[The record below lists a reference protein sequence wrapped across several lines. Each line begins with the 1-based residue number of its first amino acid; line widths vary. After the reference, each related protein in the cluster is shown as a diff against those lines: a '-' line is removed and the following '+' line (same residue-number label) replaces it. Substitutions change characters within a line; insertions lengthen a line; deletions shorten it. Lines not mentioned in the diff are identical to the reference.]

1 MSDYT
6 ITGAV
11 ASFNLTDPLKLP
23 EQTSADI
30 TVTLTISGTIVFPVI
45 LSAERTTVAGDVI
58 LWTSLVS
65 DMNIV
70 APPIEFTVTATAT
83 SVLQAVTLNSQNY
96 LVTLTDADARTQVFN
111 IALDNEEGYPTA
123 TLDVIDNYPD
133 PAAIAARPGA
143 PTSLTA
149 TAISA
154 TEIDLSWTAPVD
166 VGTTPIIGYQ
176 IERET
181 PTGGGFAIIV
191 TNTGSTM
198 TTYSD
203 TGLTTATEYNY
214 RVSAINASGVGIA
227 SNEAS
232 DTTM

>member
-11 ASFNLTDPLKLP
+11 ASFNLNDPLKLP

-30 TVTLTISGTIVFPVI
+30 TVTLTISGTIAFPVS

-58 LWTSLVS
+58 LWTSIIS
-65 DMNIV
+65 DPSIA

-83 SVLQAVTLNSQNY
+83 SVLQAITVNSQNY
-96 LVTLTDADARTQVFN
+96 LVTLTDAVARTQVFN
-111 IALDNEEGYPTA
+111 IAVDNEDGYPTA

-133 PAAIAARPGA
+133 PSAIAARPGA
-143 PTSLTA
+143 PTGLSA
-149 TAISA
+149 TAIST

-176 IERET
+176 IQRET
-181 PTGGGFAIIV
+181 PTGGGFTVIV
-191 TNTGSTM
+191 SNTGSTM

-203 TGLTTATEYNY
+203 TGLTTGTEYNY
-214 RVSAINASGVGIA
+214 VVLAINASGVGEP

-232 DTTM
+232 DTTL